1 MSSSLSEKT
10 MQSLIREN
18 LCFEIPYEQR
28 GYRWRVLNLLEL
40 LGDLIEFCKDSSG
53 AVYCLQPLAVSK
65 CESTQNFFR
74 VWDGQQ
80 RLTTIY
86 ILMKSLGLTSPY
98 NFVFERDVNDCRK
111 KFIEYPIFRG
121 NSENNIDLFFIG
133 RAKQLFDDCINNNTD
148 SQLIN
153 RENKTEF
160 GLFKRVCEAFDNKDT
175 KEQIEQL
182 LQGKLQGKT
191 LMFLWYEVDE
201 EHATEIFMDINS
213 GKISLT
219 NTELIK
225 ALLLSENSV
234 IKKPELT
241 AVQFSEIEQGLMN
254 DNFWFMVQP
263 QEFKRI
269 GNSIEMV
276 KGKELQK
283 RETSDLQNKLLRFDL
298 LFNIVAGIDFKLYQ
312 QDPLAAFRYFY
323 DNRDDIDKL
332 WREVRDNYRILQSI
346 YNDMEAY
353 HYVGFL
359 TYQDTGFSG
368 YSRIKSL
375 LDNYRSNKRSSF
387 IEKLKNQI
395 KIYDPDKL
403 DFYKDKQKIRCCLI
417 LHNILTLIEC
427 YRNNN
432 ENSKLRLGKAY
443 EIFPFELLYRQVW
456 NIEHIA
462 PATDNPLKDESDR
475 SQWIESTKFDL
486 QELFAKR
493 TERDSIHSRFSDDT
507 RDRIFSLYQN
517 YQNLIGIKDS
527 SKKEETKKQ
536 TDEAFTKLYEEI
548 IDAYDSLSGEDA
560 IKDKYCIGNYVLLD
574 ETTNKS
580 FHNALFPTK
589 RRIIIAAT
597 GQQLDTLKREVR
609 LAYIPPC
616 TKAAFMK
623 FYNTRPSVSLTQWT
637 ETDVKDYRENI
648 VYLQERFKK

>member
-1 MSSSLSEKT
+1 
-10 MQSLIREN
+10 
-18 LCFEIPYEQR
+18 
-28 GYRWRVLNLLEL
+28 
-40 LGDLIEFCKDSSG
+40 
-53 AVYCLQPLAVSK
+53 
-65 CESTQNFFR
+65 
-74 VWDGQQ
+74 
-80 RLTTIY
+80 
-86 ILMKSLGLTSPY
+86 MKSLGLTSPY

-323 DNRDDIDKL
+323 DNRDDIDQL

-359 TYQDTGFSG
+359 TYQDTGLSG

-432 ENSKLRLGKAY
+432 ENSKLRLEKAY

-493 TERDSIHSRFSDDT
+493 TERDSIHSRFSDNT